1 MCDVPRCGSWS
12 MQINQLPKQNLS
24 WLALAGAHRSQN
36 SVAVFWPEVEEVPS
50 VLTPGPALFL
60 TKFSHPGLPSEASP
74 AHPRPA
80 FPKLFCIRIPLGQW
94 LLHLKK
100 KKLYPTVRNTF
111 YTVVQYTQTHTHTHS
126 HTDTGS
132 AVSQGPSR
140 RQNPSEWFE

>member
-24 WLALAGAHRSQN
+24 RLALAGAHRSRS

-50 VLTPGPALFL
+50 VLTLGPAIFL
-60 TKFSHPGLPSEASP
+60 TKFSQPGLPSKASP
-74 AHPRPA
+74 AHPLPA

-100 KKLYPTVRNTF
+100 NNVSKCTSFWKERKKRMLKTGLNLPPCLNSFT
-111 YTVVQYTQTHTHTHS
+111 S
-126 HTDTGS
+126 PDTDVPLNLGCM
-132 AVSQGPSR
+132 
-140 RQNPSEWFE
+140 

>member
-24 WLALAGAHRSQN
+24 RLALAGAHRSRS

-50 VLTPGPALFL
+50 VLTLGPAIFL
-60 TKFSHPGLPSEASP
+60 TKFSQPGLPSKASP
-74 AHPRPA
+74 AHPLPA

-100 KKLYPTVRNTF
+100 NNVSHSKKYILHCG
-111 YTVVQYTQTHTHTHS
+111 VV

-132 AVSQGPSR
+132 AVSQGPSSK
-140 RQNPSEWFE
+140 QNPSKWFE

>member
-60 TKFSHPGLPSEASP
+60 SSLIRASP
-74 AHPRPA
+74 QRPPQLTLGLHSPSCFA
-80 FPKLFCIRIPLGQW
+80 LEFPWASGS
-94 LLHLKK
+94 
-100 KKLYPTVRNTF
+100 
-111 YTVVQYTQTHTHTHS
+111 YT
-126 HTDTGS
+126 
-132 AVSQGPSR
+132 
-140 RQNPSEWFE
+140 

>member
-24 WLALAGAHRSQN
+24 RLALARAHRSPS

-60 TKFSHPGLPSEASP
+60 TKFSQLGLPSEASP
-74 AHPRPA
+74 AHPPPA

-100 KKLYPTVRNTF
+100 KLYPTVRNTF
-111 YTVVQYTQTHTHTHS
+111 YIVVQYTQTHTHTFTHRHWIS
-126 HTDTGS
+126 SKSGS
-132 AVSQGPSR
+132 QQETKSLQVV
-140 RQNPSEWFE
+140 